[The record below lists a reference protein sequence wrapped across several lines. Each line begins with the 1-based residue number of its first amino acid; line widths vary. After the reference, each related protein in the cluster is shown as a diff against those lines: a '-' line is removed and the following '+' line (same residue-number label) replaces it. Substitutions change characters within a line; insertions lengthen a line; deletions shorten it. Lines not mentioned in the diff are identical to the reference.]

1 MEIHLPVWGTQVL
14 EDSTCRRAT
23 KPASCDSWSLQALGH
38 LSHNYWAHMLHLL
51 KPAHLQ
57 HVLHN
62 KSSAIKGLH
71 TRAGYNNPCSSNLEK
86 ALKHCNEDPVQ
97 PLKKKSRF
105 QLFLQQISTEHFQ
118 CSQPWGYSG
127 EDRPSTCPGET
138 SILAA
143 KAGNITFP

>member
-97 PLKKKSRF
+97 PLKKKVGFSYSF
-105 QLFLQQISTEHFQ
+105 SKYQLSTSSVPSPGDIVERTDQAHALEKLLSWLQRQAIY
-118 CSQPWGYSG
+118 P
-127 EDRPSTCPGET
+127 
-138 SILAA
+138 
-143 KAGNITFP
+143 